1 MLNTQKNLPSVS
13 DTERSERL
21 REIFEYLHEV
31 NESVPIIVEGKKDAS
46 ALRSLGLIGEIIILH
61 NGNSL
66 YDFCDD
72 IAQKFQKV
80 ILLMDWDRRGETLY
94 KTLANHLNGHW
105 EEFSSYRE
113 ILKIL
118 CQKDIHQIESIPKLL
133 RRLEGNESPWQ

>member
-1 MLNTQKNLPSVS
+1 MINTQKNLPSPD

-21 REIFEYLHEV
+21 REIFEHLHDV
-31 NESVPIIVEGKKDAS
+31 NKTVPIIVEGKKDAS
-46 ALRSLGLIGEIIILH
+46 ALRSLGLIGDIIILH
-61 NGNSL
+61 NGSSL

-72 IAQKFQKV
+72 IARKFPKV
-80 ILLMDWDRRGETLY
+80 VLLMDWDKRGETLH
-94 KTLANHLNGHW
+94 KTLSNHLNGHW

-133 RRLEGNESPWQ
+133 RRLEGNEGPWL